1 MLQIRSRSST
11 SSDLI
16 EQNPF
21 LYAQL
26 FWDFS
31 CGQDVVKL
39 TTQIATTPLK
49 NKFSKCSQK

>member
-31 CGQDVVKL
+31 CGQDAVKL